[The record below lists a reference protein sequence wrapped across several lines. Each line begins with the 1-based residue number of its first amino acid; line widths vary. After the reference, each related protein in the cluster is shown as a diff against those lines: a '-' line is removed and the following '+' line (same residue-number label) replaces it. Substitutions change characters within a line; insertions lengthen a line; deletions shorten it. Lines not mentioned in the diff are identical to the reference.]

1 MSGAFRF
8 ETFID
13 THSNIFNEYLS
24 SVVVNLSKENE
35 EYKAIQD
42 EIESLYQQYPKVL
55 GVFDTEQATELT
67 KEECAAVIKVTY
79 GDKKKIIEDCVD
91 DILPFIDY
99 VLSDYCIPSNEQKFV
114 GDHSDVEI
122 SLDFINELFPGE
134 DYNNEENESETVT
147 FSVDELYSSN

>member
-67 KEECAAVIKVTY
+67 KEECAAGVV
-79 GDKKKIIEDCVD
+79 
-91 DILPFIDY
+91 
-99 VLSDYCIPSNEQKFV
+99 
-114 GDHSDVEI
+114 
-122 SLDFINELFPGE
+122 
-134 DYNNEENESETVT
+134 
-147 FSVDELYSSN
+147 